1 MASSNINIEA
11 LYKEVIMDHYKNPA
25 NKGIPQDDDSYHI
38 VNLKNPTCG
47 DDVTIAL
54 KLVGETLQ
62 DIRHDGIGCSICCSS
77 ASVMSELLAGRTV
90 SEAEELTNNFY
101 SIVKGETLTQLQED
115 DMEEAMA
122 YSGVASFPARI
133 KCATIP
139 WKALETA
146 LEEILED

>member
-1 MASSNINIEA
+1 MANSNIQQ
-11 LYKEVIMDHYKNPA
+11 LYKDVIMDHYKNPA
-25 NKGIPQDDDSYHI
+25 NKGIPQNDDSYHV

-54 KLVGETLQ
+54 KIIGDTIE

-77 ASVMSELLAGRTV
+77 ASVMSELLAGRTIE
-90 SEAEELTNNFY
+90 EAQELTDNFY
-101 SIVKGETLTQLQED
+101 DIVKGETLSKAAEE
-115 DMEEAMA
+115 DMEDAIA

-133 KCATIP
+133 KCATIA

-146 LEEILED
+146 IEEILED